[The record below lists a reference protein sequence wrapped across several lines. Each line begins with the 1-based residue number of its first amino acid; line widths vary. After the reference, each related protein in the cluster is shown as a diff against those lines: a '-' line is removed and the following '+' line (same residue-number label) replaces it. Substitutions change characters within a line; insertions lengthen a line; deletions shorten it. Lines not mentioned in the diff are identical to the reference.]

1 MPPIS
6 RIWQRLQSDALLR
19 HSLLLLVASQAVNA
33 TNLLY
38 QWLMIRALPPAEYGS
53 LMAVLGLILSAA
65 VPLEAL
71 RAAVARQVA
80 RLAADGAGTAAL
92 RGAVARWLRGLT
104 AAALLTW
111 IPAFAAE
118 RLAEMFGFATPRLVV
133 AALAALSATLFTPAL
148 HGALQGVEAFGRL
161 SMAGILYAA
170 ARIALGM
177 ALVLGWSATALA
189 ATAGNV
195 MASALALVA
204 VFLWWRSAASGRTGG
219 PAAAASAAERA
230 EVVFFARAL
239 IVLAAFGGLM
249 NADVPMAKLYFP
261 PEAAGV
267 FARAATIARA
277 VVFLPMPIAIA
288 VFPKI
293 IARARDATAR
303 RQLERRAWLFT
314 AALIAAATAG
324 AWLISGPLWQFFVGK
339 PPTAGELRLTR
350 QLLLAMAPLGAIYLQ
365 VNLLL
370 ARGEWRRGLWL
381 VPVFFGYA
389 LAVGFW
395 HSTPAAIAAALGCS
409 GLAGLLGLAIPE
421 RCRRE

>member
-6 RIWQRLQSDALLR
+6 RIWQRLRDDALLR

-33 TNLLY
+33 ANLFY
-38 QWLMIRALPPAEYGS
+38 QWLMIRALPPAEYGA
-53 LMAVLGLILSAA
+53 LMAVLGLILSVA

-80 RLAADGAGTAAL
+80 RLAADGAGAAAL
-92 RGAVARWLRGLT
+92 RGAVARWLRGL
-104 AAALLTW
+104 AVAALIAL
-111 IPAFAAE
+111 IPAFASE
-118 RLAEMFGFATPRLVV
+118 RLADAFGFQTPRLVV
-133 AALAALSATLFTPAL
+133 AALAALASTLFTPAL

-170 ARIALGM
+170 ARIFLGL
-177 ALVLGWSATALA
+177 ALVMGWSATALA
-189 ATAGNV
+189 ATAGNI
-195 MASALALVA
+195 MASALAAFAAL
-204 VFLWWRSAASGRTGG
+204 LWWRSATSRRVGTPAMAAG
-219 PAAAASAAERA
+219 AAARA
-230 EVVFFARAL
+230 EAVFFAKAL

-249 NADVPMAKLYFP
+249 NADVPMAKLYFA
-261 PEAAGV
+261 PETAGV

-293 IARARDATAR
+293 VARARDAMAR

-324 AWLISGPLWQFFVGK
+324 AWLISGPLWQFFVGN
-339 PPTAGELRLTR
+339 PPAAEELRLTR

-381 VPVFFGYA
+381 APVFFGYA
-389 LAVGFW
+389 LAVWLW

-409 GLAGLLGLAIPE
+409 ALAGLLGLAIPA
-421 RCRRE
+421 RCRAE